1 MDTLRRSVRKVKN
14 VTKRRNSVS
23 KNAESDEYQEGLN
36 QFLVKNRKRESVRV
50 KKSLVGKTGLEKDI
64 KKKII
69 LEESVCLGSAR
80 LISASK
86 SESQILEASKTLML
100 GCTRLE
106 TLKTELGR
114 LSRTDWNTPDKARLA
129 EVSLSDLRIPLAWK
143 QRDHISDLAGDN
155 KKYAV
160 FCIVRSGTQVYD
172 TAMVTIDRSV
182 TDLAFSDIF
191 AFSNLSPDFKIKIEV
206 YSHLINSGMFDTPKS
221 WLKRLAH
228 KVVSNQKSKPIDKV
242 ATYDLLAE
250 ISLTLEDANDGI
262 ECHDLDKTTSNEEQ
276 LPKLFGQI
284 CCRLAVSPYSTK
296 EPIVS
301 GHLAVSWPE
310 SEIVIPGCFGQLLN
324 WRLKIWSSIEHFRR
338 GEEPWKVVRLDSMS
352 LVREMGSKFCIENER
367 EDHADFI
374 CDELEEIRDWVSKIL
389 DHIED
394 YSKWNKAATDE
405 MEVLSPNIKKEVTS
419 SRKLR
424 PETKSRL
431 MMIYDRISCSDLQGM
446 NIERN
451 NTIIRGSCRNP

>member
-1 MDTLRRSVRKVKN
+1 MSET
-14 VTKRRNSVS
+14 TCGY
-23 KNAESDEYQEGLN
+23 EYQEGLN
-36 QFLVKNRKRESVRV
+36 QFQVNNRRRESVRV
-50 KKSLVGKTGLEKDI
+50 KKCPGGKAGLEKDI
-64 KKKII
+64 KIKIS

-114 LSRTDWNTPDKARLA
+114 LSRSDWIAPDRSRLA

-143 QRDHISDLAGDN
+143 QRDQISDLAGDN
-155 KKYAV
+155 KKFAV

-172 TAMVTIDRSV
+172 TAMVTIDKSV

-191 AFSNLSPDFKIKIEV
+191 AFSNLSPGFQIKVEV
-206 YSHLINSGMFDTPKS
+206 YSHLINSGMFGTSKN
-221 WLKRLAH
+221 WLKRLTS
-228 KVVSNQKSKPIDKV
+228 KVVPNQKSKPIDKV
-242 ATYDLLAE
+242 ATYDMLAE
-250 ISLTLEDANDGI
+250 ICLTVDDANDAI
-262 ECHDLDKTTSNEEQ
+262 ECHDLDKTAPNEEQ

-301 GHLAVSWPE
+301 GNLAVSWPE

-324 WRLKIWSSIEHFRR
+324 WRLKIWSSIDHFRR
-338 GEEPWKVVRLDSMS
+338 GEQPWKVVRIDNMS
-352 LVREMGSKFCIENER
+352 LVREMGTKFCIENER

-374 CDELEEIRDWVSKIL
+374 CDEVEEISNWVNKIL
-389 DHIED
+389 NHIED
-394 YSKWNKAATDE
+394 YSEWNKAATDE
-405 MEVLSPNIKKEVTS
+405 MEVLSPNMKKETG

-424 PETKSRL
+424 QKTKSRL
-431 MMIYDRISCSDLQGM
+431 MMIYDRISCSDLQDM

-451 NTIIRGSCRNP
+451 NMIVRGSSRYP